1 MISKAQAEL
10 IHQLLITE
18 FGGSSGIRDEQLL
31 ESALSR
37 PFQTFDGRELYPTPI
52 QKAAALLESILVN
65 HPFIDGNKRTGY
77 VLMRLLLIQSGLDI
91 KASEEEKY
99 QLVIRMASGK
109 SNYKDIIYWLDHF
122 TKNGS

>member
-99 QLVIRMASGK
+99 QLVIRVASGK